1 MWPLMINYILQAT
14 LKSFLSLLQH
24 MLSIPLLKLKT
35 PFTGDEDGFFSNK
48 PVCSSF
54 VHKYKYDVAT
64 SREKAPDWKYVDLL
78 KNVFMSEENFF
89 SEAIRPF
96 KY

>member
-1 MWPLMINYILQAT
+1 MINYILQAT

-24 MLSIPLLKLKT
+24 MLSIPLLKLKA

-64 SREKAPDWKYVDLL
+64 STEKAPGLSYDKNVDLL
-78 KNVFMSEENFF
+78 KNVFMSEENVF
-89 SEAIRPF
+89 SETIRPF